1 MKTDLE
7 KYVQIFEQFLCH
19 AQNDGSSSLNH
30 LKLMKLVWA
39 ADRFHLRQFGR
50 TVSGDTYV
58 AMKNGP
64 VASDGLDVIRESG
77 TGYPALSPSQ
87 RQFVEEFIEFKNYE
101 VSLKSSCGDD
111 LLSPSEK
118 IMIQKSWDTFK
129 GFDPFYL
136 ANTITHKYPE
146 WSKFEEFFECQ
157 PKSHQAMSLEDFFL
171 DPEHD
176 PYFAQDKQTLEA
188 AQDIFAL
195 NHS

>member
-19 AQNDGSSSLNH
+19 AHNEGLSSVNH

-50 TVSGDTYV
+50 TVTGDTYV

-64 VASDGLDVIRESG
+64 VASEGLDVIRESG
-77 TGYPALSPSQ
+77 TGYSLLSPDQ
-87 RQFVEEFIEFKNYE
+87 RQFVEEFIDFTNHE

-118 IMIQKSWDTFK
+118 MMIQKSWETFK

-136 ANTITHKYPE
+136 ANSITHQYPE
-146 WSKFEEFFECQ
+146 WSKFEGFFELQ
-157 PKSHQAMSLEDFFL
+157 PKSRRAMSLEDFFL
-171 DPEHD
+171 NPESD
-176 PYFAQDKQTLEA
+176 SFFAQDEQTLEA
-188 AQDIFAL
+188 AHDIFAL
-195 NHS
+195 DHS